1 MAWVAVF
8 SNRAVSVIAIRQA
21 EDSVLDVFVILWMP
35 GF

>member
-1 MAWVAVF
+1 MACVAVF

-21 EDSVLDVFVILWMP
+21 VASVFDVSVILWGP